1 MKKKNSKKC
10 MYHNVHSSSIYNGE
24 GTKTSQVSINRQ
36 TDKDV
41 VYMYNGIL
49 LSHKRNEIPPFAAT
63 SMDLENIML
72 SKIS

>member
-1 MKKKNSKKC
+1 
-10 MYHNVHSSSIYNGE
+10 MYHNVHSSSIYNGQ

-49 LSHKRNEIPPFAAT
+49 LSHKRNEILPFSAT

-72 SKIS
+72 S